1 MKEFLK
7 QLVEKAEN
15 PVLAGNLVREYLQAR
30 ILERLQEGGAFIS
43 WVFHGGTALRILYN
57 LPRFSEDLDF
67 SLARPEEELDFRA
80 VLRPLQ
86 VAFTKENY
94 SVRIT
99 VSDAKTVKSAFLHFD
114 GLPHELGMSPH
125 AKQSLSIQ
133 VELDTRP
140 PAGAGTASSL
150 VRRHIL
156 LRLHHHD
163 PATLLAGKL
172 HALLARPFVKGRD
185 VYDLVWYLSD
195 RSWPAPNL
203 AHLGNALAQTGWDG
217 PAVSEEN
224 WRSLVLGRLESAD
237 WRTVRQDVEP
247 FLERSQELAL
257 LTVENV
263 RSLLQ

>member
-15 PVLAGNLVREYLQAR
+15 PVLAGNRVREYLQAR
-30 ILERLQEGGAFIS
+30 ILERLQEGGAFVS
-43 WVFHGGTALRILYN
+43 WVFHGGTALRFLYG

-67 SLARPEEELDFRA
+67 SLDRPDEALDFRSA
-80 VLRPLQ
+80 LRPLQ
-86 VAFTKENY
+86 AAFTHENY
-94 SVRIT
+94 AVRT
-99 VSDAKTVKSAFLHFD
+99 TLSDAKTVKSAFLHFD
-114 GLPHELGMSPH
+114 GLPHELGLSPH
-125 AKQSLSIQ
+125 ANQSLSIK

-185 VYDLVWYLSD
+185 VYDLAWYLTD
-195 RSWPAPNL
+195 RSWPAPNV
-203 AHLGNALAQTGWDG
+203 AYLGNALAQTGWDG

-224 WRSLVLGRLESAD
+224 WRGLVFGRLESAD
-237 WRTVRQDVEP
+237 WRTVRRDVEP
-247 FLERSQELAL
+247 FLERPKEVYLLAL
-257 LTVENV
+257 ENL
-263 RSLLQ
+263 RFQLS

>member
-15 PVLAGNLVREYLQAR
+15 PVLAGNRVREYLQAR
-30 ILERLQEGGAFIS
+30 ILERLQEGGAFVS
-43 WVFHGGTALRILYN
+43 WVFHGGTALRFLYD

-67 SLARPEEELDFRA
+67 SLDRPDDDLDFRSA
-80 VLRPLQ
+80 LRPLQ
-86 VAFTKENY
+86 AVFTNENY
-94 SVRIT
+94 TVRLT
-99 VSDAKTVKSAFLHFD
+99 ANEAKTVKSAFLQFD
-114 GLPHELGMSPH
+114 GLPHELGLSPH
-125 AKQSLSIQ
+125 EKQSLSIK

-163 PATLLAGKL
+163 PATMLAGKL

-195 RSWPAPNL
+195 RSWPEPNL
-203 AHLGNALAQTGWDG
+203 VYLGNALAQTKWVG
-217 PAVSEEN
+217 PDVSGEN
-224 WRSLVLGRLESAD
+224 WRGLVLERLESAD

-257 LTVENV
+257 LTLENL
-263 RSLLQ
+263 RSLLR

>member
-1 MKEFLK
+1 MKDFLK

-15 PVLAGNLVREYLQAR
+15 PVLAGNRVREYLQAR
-30 ILERLQEGGAFIS
+30 ILERLQEGGAFVS
-43 WVFHGGTALRILYN
+43 WVFHGGTALRFLYD

-67 SLARPEEELDFRA
+67 SLDRPDDHLDFRSA
-80 VLRPLQ
+80 LRPLQ
-86 VAFTKENY
+86 TAFTHENY
-94 SVRIT
+94 AVRVT
-99 VSDAKTVKSAFLHFD
+99 VKESKTVKSAFLHFD
-114 GLPHELGMSPH
+114 GLPHELGLSPH
-125 AKQSLSIQ
+125 TKQSLSIK

-195 RSWPAPNL
+195 RSWPEPNL
-203 AHLGNALAQTGWDG
+203 VYLGHALAQTGWDG
-217 PAVSEEN
+217 PDVSAEN
-224 WRSLVLGRLESAD
+224 WRELVLGRLESAD
-237 WRTVRQDVEP
+237 WRTIRRDVEP
-247 FLERSQELAL
+247 FLERPQELAL
-257 LTVENV
+257 LTLENL
-263 RSLLQ
+263 RSLLR